1 MKSGVHPVMSMLAQR
16 LPLTLLLDL
25 RRPEGP
31 DSQVLFLIEE
41 PHHLQPQAPSA
52 PGSRQAEPQT
62 VD

>member
-1 MKSGVHPVMSMLAQR
+1 MKTGVHPVMRLLAQR

-41 PHHLQPQAPSA
+41 PHQAQPQVPSVPAPAA
-52 PGSRQAEPQT
+52 PMPQA
-62 VD
+62 VA